1 MTRIAISKVTQ
12 LQSGVYLK
20 TADLKTADENQKTF
34 LIGLKD
40 FDEDLSFLGG
50 SVIVD
55 RDEVREKHIIEKNDV
70 LFSTRLKF
78 NAFRLP
84 QTEDVYVASNS
95 FIIVKPNLDKVLPN
109 YLVWYLNHPDTQK
122 QLALMAQRSS
132 RMPYISLKKITG
144 LEINL
149 PQLLDQKRI
158 IEMDKL
164 FKIEKSI
171 TRQLLAKKEELYQNI
186 LLGISE

>member
-1 MTRIAISKVTQ
+1 MTRVAISKVTQ
-12 LQSGVYLK
+12 LQSGVY
-20 TADLKTADENQKTF
+20 LKTADENQKTF

-50 SVIVD
+50 SVFVD
-55 RDEVREKHIIEKNDV
+55 RDEVREKHIIEENDV

-122 QLALMAQRSS
+122 QLALMAQSSS
-132 RMPYISLKKITG
+132 RMPYISLKKIAG

-158 IEMDKL
+158 IELDKL
-164 FKIEKSI
+164 FKKEKSI
-171 TRQLLAKKEELYQNI
+171 TQQLLAKKEELYQNI
-186 LLGISE
+186 LLDISEK